1 MRARRI
7 KGRLYAVTLKDY
19 TCNVTVV
26 SARGKKSVVRS
37 VRITKEL
44 DDILRQDAQG
54 AGITMNAM
62 ISSILGKYSEWDR
75 YAEQFGFVTITGDGF
90 RVLLEAI
97 EKEKLTEIAEDIAPS
112 LSREVALHFFKRVD
126 FETFFQFLLALF
138 RYGHLGE
145 YQVET
150 TAEGD
155 TLTVH
160 HDLGPNWS
168 LLLSRSIKQSFKAIS
183 NISPQVSI
191 EENTFMLAF
200 PAHTL
205 DRGRPPEG

>member
-1 MRARRI
+1 MGEI
-7 KGRLYAVTLKDY
+7 LCVTLY
-19 TCNVTVV
+19 FHGTV
-26 SARGKKSVVRS
+26 SGPTRKSIVRS
-37 VRITKEL
+37 IRITEDL
-44 DDILRQDAQG
+44 DSLIKLEAESKG
-54 AGITMNAM
+54 MTSNAL
-62 ISSILGKYSEWDR
+62 ISSILRKYSEWDR
-75 YAEQFGFVTITGDGF
+75 YTEQFGFVTITGDGF
-90 RVLLEAI
+90 RVLLDAI
-97 EKEKLTEIAEDIAPS
+97 EEEKLTEIAEDIAPS

-126 FETFFQFLLALF
+126 FETFFQFLLAIF

-155 TLTVH
+155 TMTVH

-168 LLLSRSIKQSFKAIS
+168 LLLSRSIKQSFKSIS

-191 EENTFMLAF
+191 EENTFTLSF